1 MRVLGIN
8 ISHDASS
15 CLYEDG
21 EIKFYIEDERLAWE
35 KHYQY
40 IIPIKK
46 KYWGL
51 QRIIDL
57 KIDKIDHI
65 IFSSFRQRDIDDQLI
80 ASDIIDQIRSCSIDI
95 GQIHFLKKEHHLYHA
110 YNAFYNSKFEEA
122 VALVIDGAGAY
133 IEDNVDLNNDNKLE
147 KVYREIESIYR
158 FKKDGQR
165 EILYKH
171 YSNHQFQYGVRH
183 MEVTYEPHEVVK
195 SNIVSCGRMFSAAS
209 KKVGL
214 NEGYG
219 AGTFMAMAPYAKDVT
234 PIEWVK
240 DGILTEQAQISLNP
254 DIKIS
259 LWEDKTKLAHRVQ
272 EATKE
277 ITIHRIQKAIDKSGC
292 KNIVMSGGYFLNCV
306 NNYEY
311 LKAFPDVNFYIDPMA
326 HDGGTSL
333 GAVYFLCEAL
343 KLPINPIKDLYLGI

>member
-40 IIPIKK
+40 SIPMKT

-51 QRIIDL
+51 QKILDL
-57 KIDKIDHI
+57 KIDRFDHI
-65 IFSSFRQRDIDDQLI
+65 IFSSFRQRDIDDTLI
-80 ASDIIDQIRSCSIDI
+80 ISDILDQIRSCSIKIDN
-95 GQIHFLKKEHHLYHA
+95 IHFLKKEHHLYHA
-110 YNAFYNSKFEEA
+110 YNAFYNSNFEEA
-122 VALVIDGAGAY
+122 VALIIDGAGAY
-133 IEDNVDLNNDNKLE
+133 LEDDVNLNEDNKLN
-147 KVYREIESIYR
+147 KVYREIESIYN

-165 EILYKH
+165 EVLYKH
-171 YSNHQFQYGVRH
+171 YSNHQFQYGVRNIDITK
-183 MEVTYEPHEVVK
+183 EPYELVK
-195 SNIVSCGRMFSAAS
+195 SNLVSCGRMFSAAS

-214 NEGYG
+214 DEGYG
-219 AGTFMAMAPYAKDVT
+219 AGTFMAMAPYAEDVDKVS
-234 PIEWVK
+234 WVK
-240 DGILTEQAQISLNP
+240 DGILTEQAQMSLNP
-254 DIKIS
+254 DNKIT
-259 LWEDKTKLAHRVQ
+259 LWKDKAKLAYKVQ

-277 ITIHRIQKAIDKSGC
+277 MTINLIQKAIDKSKC
-292 KNIVMSGGYFLNCV
+292 NNVVMSGGYFLNCV

-326 HDGGTSL
+326 HDGGTSI